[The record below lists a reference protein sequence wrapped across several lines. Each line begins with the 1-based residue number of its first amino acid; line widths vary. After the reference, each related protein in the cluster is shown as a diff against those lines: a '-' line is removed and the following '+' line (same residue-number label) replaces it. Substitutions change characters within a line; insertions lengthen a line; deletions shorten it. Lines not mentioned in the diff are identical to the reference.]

1 LRVSQDIPLPGN
13 LWGQVYFKIYNLGNL
28 LNDDWGK
35 VTDSVF
41 FTPEF
46 VRGAVIESTG
56 QFYYDSFNNVPIERT
71 IINSSLWEARLG
83 IDLRFG
89 G

>member
-1 LRVSQDIPLPGN
+1 
-13 LWGQVYFKIYNLGNL
+13 
-28 LNDDWGK
+28 
-35 VTDSVF
+35 VF

-71 IINSSLWEARLG
+71 IVNSSLWEARLG